1 MGVRGMLSDDDIRL
15 RQYQVDSMLKFG
27 IICSIVWM
35 MGFGSLIAFFY
46 GLRARSI
53 IKSSDGQLVGMGRA
67 KWCIYAGGFGM
78 AVWFPIFAV
87 AVLRRYP

>member
-1 MGVRGMLSDDDIRL
+1 VLSEDDIRL
-15 RQYQVDSMLKFG
+15 KQYHVDSMLKFG

-53 IKSSDGQLVGMGRA
+53 IKASRGELVGMGRA
-67 KWCIYAGGFGM
+67 NWCIYVGGFGM
-78 AVWFPIFAV
+78 AVWFPILAV
-87 AVLRRYP
+87 VVMRR